1 MKLPVQTTSV
11 DLVEQLAEFDIW
23 ITPSLGEIRDT
34 ERFQEE
40 LDKVVE
46 VFDALAL
53 STNNFQSITD
63 CSSEAVTDALL
74 RLTDHKSVEEA
85 STLLKGAASLLYLS
99 TGKSDNKSKCQLP
112 LHLRDAAKW
121 QTYPSVR
128 FKKGVSSVLQTA
140 LPRVLKSDNCM
151 SLVAQLSGHK
161 EDQKRLLQEFVRFIL
176 SDNRYVAQLWSI
188 GHSYVGLKA
197 FNRERDLLT
206 PLVIFQVRGS
216 VSASGGH
223 TPEQVLRE
231 RFHEWGLVRGVDYNL
246 IDVKDDDGAILVKTR
261 AYDFVLP
268 YKTVGWTQQVFIQ
281 SQFYAGDSGSVSHK
295 NIDQTK
301 TSRTAVQ
308 EKIPD
313 AMFIEYV
320 DGAGYFSSLQGDLK
334 HLLKMPSTYSFVQ
347 VRSTPIRLRRALQT
361 IGFLTPLEVEH
372 AVARTSGNE
381 EDVRELLNTEGYDEN
396 EVHRCLIHAMEVN
409 AIIRDADR
417 LEITAERRSIAR
429 RYMLLDTVAKF
440 GTKLSSSGSPLT
452 GFLMVPGYGPF
463 YGLKLVDLL
472 KQAVGN
478 APGFADE
485 FNNSETLLEDIQW
498 LEEKRFLLSS

>member
-1 MKLPVQTTSV
+1 MKLPVQETPT

-34 ERFQEE
+34 ERFQNE
-40 LDKVVE
+40 LDKVVA
-46 VFDALAL
+46 VFDALTQ
-53 STNNFQSITD
+53 STNNFHSISE
-63 CSSEAVTDALL
+63 CSSEAVTEALL
-74 RLTDHKSVEEA
+74 RLTDHKSIEEA
-85 STLLKGAASLLYLS
+85 SNLLKGAASLLYLS
-99 TGKSDNKSKCQLP
+99 TGKSDNNSKCQLP

-121 QTYPSVR
+121 RTYPAVR
-128 FKKGVSSVLQTA
+128 FKKGVSNILQTA
-140 LPRVLKSDNCM
+140 LPRVLKSDNYM

-176 SDNRYVAQLWSI
+176 SDDGYVAQLWSI

-231 RFHEWGLVRGVDYNL
+231 RFHEWGLVKGVDYNL
-246 IDVKDDDGAILVKTR
+246 IDVKSDDVAVLVKTR

-268 YKTVGWTQQVFIQ
+268 YKTSGWTQQVFIQ

-301 TSRTAVQ
+301 TSRSSVQ
-308 EKIPD
+308 DKIPN
-313 AMFIEYV
+313 AIFIEYV

-334 HLLKMPSTYSFVQ
+334 HLLKMPTTYSFVQ
-347 VRSTPIRLRRALQT
+347 VRSTPIRLRRALQS

-372 AVARTSGNE
+372 AVACTTGTE
-381 EDVRELLNTEGYDEN
+381 AEVRELLIKEGYNEDE
-396 EVHRCLIHAMEVN
+396 VRRCLVHAMEVD
-409 AIIRDADR
+409 AIKQNGLR
-417 LEITAERRSIAR
+417 LEITVERRSIAR
-429 RYMLLDTVAKF
+429 RYMLLDSVAKF
-440 GTKLSSSGSPLT
+440 GTKLSSTGSPLT

-472 KQAVGN
+472 KHAAGS
-478 APGFADE
+478 APGFAAE
-485 FNNSETLLEDIQW
+485 FRKSETLLKDIQW